1 MHLKNLF
8 VLPNKSALQTI
19 PDKKLLIS
27 TINAHSYNMAQKDA
41 AFAEVL
47 TKSEILLPD
56 GFSIVIATKW
66 LTGTTIERVAGW
78 DLFIYEMEKLNQ
90 KGGTCFFLGSKE
102 KTLELIKQK
111 TAVDYPNIQ
120 TVTYSPPYQRE
131 FTEEENNKIVQM
143 INAVQPDLLWIGM
156 TAPKQEKW
164 SYTHL
169 NRLNIN
175 CHIGNIGAVFDFY
188 AETIKRAPVWCQK
201 NGLEWIYRLIK
212 EPRRLWKRYLI
223 GNIVFL
229 YYICLER
236 YAK

>member
-66 LTGTTIERVAGW
+66 LTGATIERVAGW

-90 KGGTCFFLGSKE
+90 KGGTCFFFGFK
-102 KTLELIKQK
+102 
-111 TAVDYPNIQ
+111 
-120 TVTYSPPYQRE
+120 
-131 FTEEENNKIVQM
+131 
-143 INAVQPDLLWIGM
+143 
-156 TAPKQEKW
+156 
-164 SYTHL
+164 
-169 NRLNIN
+169 
-175 CHIGNIGAVFDFY
+175 
-188 AETIKRAPVWCQK
+188 
-201 NGLEWIYRLIK
+201 
-212 EPRRLWKRYLI
+212 
-223 GNIVFL
+223 
-229 YYICLER
+229 
-236 YAK
+236 